1 MLLPTH
7 SLLPLLLLAVS
18 PFLAVQVDATAEEAA
33 PFLAEANRL
42 LGQGSYSDAA
52 KAFGEAL
59 GTFLS
64 SPTSLIRSREGGRGR
79 EREEAVKGRARL
91 PSSFLPS

>member
-7 SLLPLLLLAVS
+7 SLLPLLFLAVS
-18 PFLAVQVDATAEEAA
+18 PFLAVQVEATAEEAA

-59 GTFLS
+59 GMYSLS
-64 SPTSLIRSREGGRGR
+64 SKKSRLSTKGGREGKRGKR
-79 EREEAVKGRARL
+79 
-91 PSSFLPS
+91 